1 MKDTEDSKETK
12 EKYQELPQVHR
23 PSMQCQYWK
32 IPYADPE
39 GWG

>member
-1 MKDTEDSKETK
+1 MKDIKDSKDTK

-23 PSMQCQYWK
+23 PSMQRQYSK
-32 IPYADPE
+32 IPYVDPE